1 MTATRV
7 TMPSIPLT
15 SSAFAYRDS
24 RCTDIAATIARAQ
37 QQQCM
42 VPAVEVDPDQ
52 MLVSLPRRRVRAGAP
67 AMPQYPTGV
76 LPCARS

>member
-1 MTATRV
+1 MTAARI

-37 QQQCM
+37 QQRCM

-52 MLVSLPRRRVRAGAP
+52 MLVNLPRRRVRAGAP

>member
-24 RCTDIAATIARAQ
+24 RCTDVAATFARAHQ
-37 QQQCM
+37 QRCM
-42 VPAVEVDPDQ
+42 VPTDQ
-52 MLVSLPRRRVRAGAP
+52 GDTDLVLATLPRRRVRAGAP

>member
-1 MTATRV
+1 MTAARI

-42 VPAVEVDPDQ
+42 VPIDQ
-52 MLVSLPRRRVRAGAP
+52 GDTDLVLANLPRRRVRAGAP